1 MSYPALPADIQAVS
15 HFVDVNGIKTHY
27 LDMGIGDPLVL
38 IHGGGA
44 GADSWGNWRSCFEEY
59 ARHFRVLAIDMPGF
73 GRTTKPSPD
82 EYQYTQEN
90 RNLHLLGFIK
100 ALGLDDVRVIGN
112 SMGGATAL
120 GLAISHP
127 ELVKKMVLMGS
138 AGLNIANPDP
148 SYMKNLQ
155 GYDYTLEGMQ
165 RIMDAMVGSRHVV
178 DPDLVQYRHEIMQ
191 NEDAQRAI
199 QYIIR
204 SKLTYEHDQI
214 ASVKTPTLVVGG
226 KEDKVAVLART
237 YGYLELLEN
246 SWGFVLPH
254 VGHWVMIEAP
264 QQFIAGTLNFLLDD
278 AFDSNKEY
286 C

>member
-1 MSYPALPADIQAVS
+1 MSYPALPLDIQVVS
-15 HFVDVNGIKTHY
+15 HYVDVNGIRTHY
-27 LDMGIGDPLVL
+27 LDMGAGDPLIL

-44 GADSWGNWRSCFEEY
+44 GADSWGNWRSCFDEY

-73 GRTTKPSPD
+73 GHTAKPSPD
-82 EYQYTQEN
+82 EYEYTQEN

-100 ALGLDDVRVIGN
+100 ALGLDGVRVIGN

-127 ELVKKMVLMGS
+127 ELVKKLVLMGS

-148 SYMKNLQ
+148 SYIKNLQ
-155 GYDYTLEGMQ
+155 GYDYTLEGMH
-165 RIMDAMVGSRHVV
+165 RIMRAMVGSRHVV
-178 DPDLVQYRHEIMQ
+178 DPELVQYRHEIMQ

-199 QYIIR
+199 QHITR
-204 SKLTYEHDQI
+204 SKLTYEREQI

-246 SWGFVLPH
+246 SWGFVVPH

-264 QQFIAGTLNFLLDD
+264 QEFTAITLDFLLHD
-278 AFDSNKEY
+278 AFGVSE
-286 C
+286 